1 MKNKRMKLFNN
12 FWFGAILTLSI
23 FMVIWCFD
31 YADSFRSY
39 NSTGGEVFMIALP
52 LTLVWLKLRE
62 MGQKISKLKQCNKTL
77 KRQLQL

>member
-1 MKNKRMKLFNN
+1 MKLFNN

-23 FMVIWCFD
+23 FMVIWCFE

-62 MGQKISKLKQCNKTL
+62 MGQKISKLKQCYKTL